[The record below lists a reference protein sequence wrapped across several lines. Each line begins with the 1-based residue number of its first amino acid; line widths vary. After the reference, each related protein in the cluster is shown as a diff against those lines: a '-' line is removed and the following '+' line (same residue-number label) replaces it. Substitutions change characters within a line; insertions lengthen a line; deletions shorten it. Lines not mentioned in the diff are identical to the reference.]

1 MNNAGDTPRRAYFA
15 SQPTPDLILFATV
28 ERDGQTP
35 EDLILIED
43 ELSRRGVDPQ
53 RLAVPAHDG
62 PTALGLSPS
71 AFTGPMPGAAR
82 WWRESWKLFQRNF
95 GFLATMATA
104 LLIPWLALSVSLAG
118 THDWNLS
125 LGMIAH
131 VLAIVALDALWASSV
146 FCGLNHRLTKGH
158 CSAGRAIA
166 LGISRWGHVFKQ
178 TLKVVGLAFGVPII
192 LGGLGGASGEE
203 AFIAWGIILAIYP
216 GIQILIRYLWVQP
229 LAICKPNEPEIFDL
243 SVRYSKRRYGLI
255 LGFLVLSAL
264 VGWVASLFMLITK
277 QILPGAFLEALG
289 TNYLFILLA
298 LLYKTTLL
306 VGYYHVQA
314 HPDAAP
320 KTGVDDAMPA
330 PPELGS

>member
-1 MNNAGDTPRRAYFA
+1 MNNAGDTQRRAYFA
-15 SQPTPDLILFATV
+15 GQPTPDLILFATV
-28 ERDGQTP
+28 ERGTQSSD
-35 EDLILIED
+35 DLLLIEE

-53 RLAVPAHDG
+53 RLAVPADGG

-82 WWRESWKLFQRNF
+82 WWRESWQLFQRNF
-95 GFLATMATA
+95 GFLATMAVA
-104 LLIPWLALSVSLAG
+104 LLIPWLILSVSLGG

-146 FCGLNHRLTKGH
+146 FCGLNHRLTQGH

-166 LGISRWGHVFKQ
+166 LGIARWGHVFKQ

-192 LGGLGGASGEE
+192 FVGLGGSQGEE

-229 LAICKPNEPEIFDL
+229 LSICKPNEPEIFDL
-243 SVRYSKRRYGLI
+243 SVRYSKRRYRLI
-255 LGFLVLSAL
+255 FGFLLMSAL
-264 VGWVASLFMLITK
+264 VGWVAATIMLITK
-277 QILPGAFLEALG
+277 QILPGGFLEALG
-289 TNYLFILLA
+289 TKYEFILLA

-306 VGYYHVQA
+306 VGFYHVQA

-320 KTGVDDAMPA
+320 KAGVDAAMPP